1 VNPIFQ
7 ALEEGYSAE
16 DVIGYISKAIPKM
29 APAIKK
35 ATSSGYTLQ
44 QVLGYISKVMTPQE
58 STGLSESQIH
68 EKNRRAD
75 SQMVKHGLAMIASAA
90 AAPAVAS
97 GLKSALSRAL
107 PNPLKSGL
115 NPTSLPGGHTSPLP
129 LQQTSPS
136 PVSTGTN
143 ISPPSP
149 GNVPASAPMQ
159 QTGQSQNQLSNPLS
173 TQLPPGQGDSISQI
187 EQKPQIELFGNA
199 KKYLESLGIL
209 DTVKERL
216 SRGNTP
222 EAVAASLN
230 IKRSGEAKVDKELL
244 KNIEEYAQN
253 IPESTKENEN
263 QQQKVPDLGGMA
275 KGISDNLYSG
285 LFESLKKGSTKF
297 AGIEDPIL
305 KRAKEP
311 FEKGLIKN
319 AEDLRKFANEKPSIE
334 KTSIVSTP
342 QGIGEVK
349 EIRNGKALVAVNG
362 KIHKVDEQDLEQEP
376 EEIRTLDLD
385 SAVED
390 YLSRIPESQKSSV
403 IDVSLYDP
411 ENQELQVRF
420 PNGDQWVYGPIP
432 EEIFEKIN
440 SMTGIPVSSG
450 ESKLRGTIWEKGV
463 ENSAGADFYKLIKK
477 MVREGKV
484 KERKLKTGIDLFKG
498 FTRVKKRK

>member
-1 VNPIFQ
+1 MNPIFQ

-29 APAIKK
+29 APVIKK
-35 ATSSGYTLQ
+35 ATNSGYTLQ
-44 QVLGYISKVMTPQE
+44 QVLGYISKIMTPQE

-68 EKNRRAD
+68 EKNRNMD
-75 SQMVKHGLAMIASAA
+75 SQMVKHGLVMAASVA

-107 PNPLKSGL
+107 PNPLKTGL
-115 NPTSLPGGHTSPLP
+115 NPTSLLGDHTSQLP
-129 LQQTSPS
+129 SQQTSLS

-143 ISPPSP
+143 VSPPLP
-149 GNVPASAPMQ
+149 GNAPASAPMQ
-159 QTGQSQNQLSNPLS
+159 QTAQSQNQLLNPLS
-173 TQLPPGQGDSISQI
+173 TQLPPGQLDSLSQI

-199 KKYLESLGIL
+199 KKYLENLGIL
-209 DTVKERL
+209 ETVKERL

-230 IKRSGEAKVDKELL
+230 IKRSGEAKLDPELL
-244 KNIEEYAQN
+244 KNIESY
-253 IPESTKENEN
+253 SKE
-263 QQQKVPDLGGMA
+263 VPQ
-275 KGISDNLYSG
+275 
-285 LFESLKKGSTKF
+285 EELKTTKF
-297 AGIEDPIL
+297 
-305 KRAKEP
+305 
-311 FEKGLIKN
+311 
-319 AEDLRKFANEKPSIE
+319 DLPKTSPKIE
-334 KTSIVSTP
+334 KTSIVSSP
-342 QGIGEVK
+342 LGIGEVR
-349 EIRNGKALVAVNG
+349 EIRNGKSIVDING
-362 KIHKVDEQDLEQEP
+362 KMHKFDEHDLEPEP
-376 EEIRTLDLD
+376 EEIRTLDLEPAV
-385 SAVED
+385 SA
-390 YLSRIPESQKSSV
+390 YLASIPESQKSSV

-411 ENQELQVRF
+411 ENQELQIRF

-463 ENSAGADFYKLIKK
+463 EKSAGADFYKLIKK

-498 FTRVKKRK
+498 FTHGQKRK